1 MTDSQYIELRAH
13 TAFSFSDGSV
23 TPEAL
28 VRRAGELGYPAIG
41 ITDAAD
47 LGGVVRFVCEA
58 RRAGIRPI
66 VGAELVVDGYPTAFL
81 VENAEGYR
89 NLAALVTLAR
99 VGDLTTWDREHPH
112 TVRGQ
117 AGVRWADVAGRSA
130 GLTALTGPPSGRL
143 AALLRAGC
151 LAMPPGSWPSG
162 ARRSATV
169 SRSRCSGTRWARGSG
184 RSPTS

>member
-1 MTDSQYIELRAH
+1 MYTELRAH
-13 TAFSFSDGSV
+13 TAFSFSDGAV

-28 VRRAGELGYPAIG
+28 VRRAAHLGYPAVG
-41 ITDAAD
+41 LTDTAD

-58 RRAGIRPI
+58 RRLGIRPI
-66 VGAELVVDGYPTAFL
+66 VGVELMVDGHPAAFL

-99 VGDLTTWDREHPH
+99 VGNLTTWNRERPH

-117 AGVRWADVAGRSA
+117 AGVGWADVARRSA

-143 AALLRAGC
+143 ATLLRTERRAG
-151 LAMPPGSWPSG
+151 A
-162 ARRSATV
+162 ARLL
-169 SRSRCSGTRWARGSG
+169 
-184 RSPTS
+184 